1 MQYIMSEDNEERT
14 RQNKENASKK
24 EHFHHLGREGYSL
37 VVPKWKNMEEDLIT
51 RGIVPAN
58 FNSPLR
64 AKYFFYAHGGTLNM
78 EDGSFGTTDTIR
90 EPTDRLDVALKAVS
104 DGSFKPNR

>member
-1 MQYIMSEDNEERT
+1 
-14 RQNKENASKK
+14 
-24 EHFHHLGREGYSL
+24 
-37 VVPKWKNMEEDLIT
+37 MEEDLIE
-51 RGIVPAN
+51 RGIVLAT
-58 FNSPLR
+58 FNWLLR

-104 DGSFKPNR
+104 DGSFKPN